1 MKKQILILL
10 VSLFLLSSC
19 QILKPSRTKT
29 QRRVHK
35 EMASKQCKHKTVKA
49 YKRTY
54 HSKW

>member
-19 QILKPSRTKT
+19 QVLKPTRTKT

-35 EMASKQCKHKTVKA
+35 EMTHKQCKYKTVKA
-49 YKRTY
+49 YKQTY
-54 HSKW
+54 HKR